1 MESIEKLGDL
11 TGKTAL
17 VRCDLNVPLNE
28 KGEITDDRRIREAVP
43 TINDL
48 LSRGAKVIVTAHLG
62 RPGGK
67 ADPAFSLAPVAQRLS
82 ELLGAP
88 VILAKDAAG
97 EDSKKLAKELK
108 PGEVLLLENIRF
120 RPEETSKDEEERMKL
135 AKYQR
140 LPQASS
146 TSITIDKGMDKL
158 KFIMEHTGTNE
169 QMVLR
174 ALQPIKEV
182 AHQHRDA
189 IGRRCQM
196 YQPFLTKHAYATS
209 AVVSCIIHESLH
221 HHTVRL
227 QQVFLLEGI
236 ERRIQLV
243 GLDGILYFLNLT
255 DGRHHVLAIDDVAH
269 LIL

>member
-28 KGEITDDRRIREAVP
+28 KGEITDDRRIREAAP
-43 TINDL
+43 TIKDL

-67 ADPAFSLAPVAQRLS
+67 ADPALSLSPVAQRLS

-120 RPEETSKDEEERMKL
+120 RPE
-135 AKYQR
+135 
-140 LPQASS
+140 
-146 TSITIDKGMDKL
+146 
-158 KFIMEHTGTNE
+158 
-169 QMVLR
+169 
-174 ALQPIKEV
+174 
-182 AHQHRDA
+182 
-189 IGRRCQM
+189 
-196 YQPFLTKHAYATS
+196 
-209 AVVSCIIHESLH
+209 
-221 HHTVRL
+221 
-227 QQVFLLEGI
+227 
-236 ERRIQLV
+236 
-243 GLDGILYFLNLT
+243 
-255 DGRHHVLAIDDVAH
+255 
-269 LIL
+269 